1 VWRKDPRIQSK
12 GMAAD
17 GRPAV
22 DRLSLAASAPE
33 RTAVLPLLRR
43 RRTFIVLS
51 GAEELRLSRRLAGLW
66 PAGRAGGGAGALA
79 REAADGLLLSCCSEG
94 AERGAAEQHVRAG
107 GLKAICEHCS
117 PGGGGEGAAG
127 ARACASAYAAGEAG
141 AVAKKVWP
149 AQLPQNKM
157 PPAHELSECSGR
169 KTNSWLAQN
178 HTACNRLILRLARQ
192 HAGCG
197 AWPLGSASCSCTE

>member
-66 PAGRAGGGAGALA
+66 PAGRRRRRRVGEGGC
-79 REAADGLLLSCCSEG
+79 RRS
-94 AERGAAEQHVRAG
+94 AAELLFGGCRTRGCRATRASRRLEGHLRALLPRGWG
-107 GLKAICEHCS
+107 GRSGRRASMRERLCRGRGRCS
-117 PGGGGEGAAG
+117 CQESLAG
-127 ARACASAYAAGEAG
+127 TTASKQNAASA
-141 AVAKKVWP
+141 
-149 AQLPQNKM
+149 
-157 PPAHELSECSGR
+157 
-169 KTNSWLAQN
+169 
-178 HTACNRLILRLARQ
+178 
-192 HAGCG
+192 
-197 AWPLGSASCSCTE
+197 